1 MPAKLSD
8 VLILLKSS
16 SHCLS
21 SDYNTSNLQPSA
33 GCLQLTFHCFLPTLS
48 SA

>member
-1 MPAKLSD
+1 MPAKLSG

-21 SDYNTSNLQPSA
+21 SDYSMSNLQPA
-33 GCLQLTFHCFLPTLS
+33 ARYLQLTFHCFLSTLS
-48 SA
+48 SG